1 VDKLW
6 DELWTGGISN
16 PLTVIEQITFLMFIR
31 LLDARE
37 MTAQKQWQRTHPGK
51 PFKGFYAAGEQK
63 LRWSSFKN
71 LGGEEMLRVVRDE
84 VFPQLRK
91 LGQGDTF
98 GDFMKDAT
106 LVSIIEHLYEKYTSP
121 AGLHKIEEDKQILLT
136 YTGDQLSKEERK
148 HIAANML
155 HGFDFDV
162 TMLRIASMNLMLHG
176 VDRPSIHYQ
185 DTLSNSFPD
194 KDPKHAA
201 DAFDLVLA
209 NPPFKG
215 SLDYSDVHP
224 SLLKVVKTK
233 KTELLFIALLLRML
247 KLGGRCTVI
256 VPDGVVFGSSNAHV
270 DLRKTLVEDNQLDA
284 VIKLPAGVFKPYAG
298 VSTAILIFTKGG
310 KTTDVWYYDVQAD
323 GFSLDDKRDPVA
335 ENDLADVR
343 ERWGRRNPKKD
354 TDRKGK
360 AFFVA
365 KKDIVE
371 KGYDLSVN
379 RYRETEYEEAQFDAP
394 HIIMKRLRSLD
405 EEVSRDMDELEALL
419 K

>member
-1 VDKLW
+1 MVDLVLAPAK
-6 DELWTGGISN
+6 DREELTWTIGDPAAGTGG
-16 PLTVIEQITFLMFIR
+16 F
-31 LLDARE
+31 
-37 MTAQKQWQRTHPGK
+37 
-51 PFKGFYAAGEQK
+51 
-63 LRWSSFKN
+63 
-71 LGGEEMLRVVRDE
+71 
-84 VFPQLRK
+84 
-91 LGQGDTF
+91 
-98 GDFMKDAT
+98 

-194 KDPKHAA
+194 RDPKHAS

-247 KLGGRCTVI
+247 KLGGRCAVI
-256 VPDGVVFGSSNAHV
+256 VPDGVLFGSSNAHV
-270 DLRKTLVEDNQLDA
+270 DLRKTLVEENQLDA

-298 VSTAILIFTKGG
+298 VSTAIMIFTKGG

-335 ENDLADVR
+335 ENDLPDVR
-343 ERWGRRNPKKD
+343 ERWVKRNPTKD
-354 TDRKGK
+354 SDRKGK
-360 AFFVA
+360 AFFVP

-371 KGYDLSVN
+371 KGYDLSLS
-379 RYRETEYEEAQFDAP
+379 RYKEVVHEEVKYDP
-394 HIIMKRLRSLD
+394 PKTILKRLKMLEAEIASDLQ
-405 EEVSRDMDELEALL
+405 ELEAML
-419 K
+419 